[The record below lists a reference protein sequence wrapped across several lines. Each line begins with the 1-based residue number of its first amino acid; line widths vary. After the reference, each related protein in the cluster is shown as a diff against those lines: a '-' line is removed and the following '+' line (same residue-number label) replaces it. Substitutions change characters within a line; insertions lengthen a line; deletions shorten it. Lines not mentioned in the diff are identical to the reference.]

1 MTDWGEV
8 ISNIATDSYKNIGGG
23 SYKTVYQDEGTNT
36 VYAREEVKSENAQK
50 LFVKLNT
57 LSTAAQKHV
66 LIPSEF
72 IERGGYRYWKMDFC
86 EGDLD
91 KSNTFT
97 VEELSTNF
105 EGLENAV
112 NELHENGITAM
123 DIKPANMLFN
133 CHVGSDKVDKSIQM
147 TDLDGS
153 LIDGKGDEHLTL
165 YYVFLQFQENGQF
178 NYKKQDL
185 FALYTTFL
193 HIIDKELWQYK
204 PLMLSNSMTDW
215 TGDVLRRLD
224 KTEKYHGLV
233 LKYLNKLNALAGSAT
248 VYQLPQSVRFKY

>member
-1 MTDWGEV
+1 MTEWVKV
-8 ISNIATDSYKNIGGG
+8 ISKIATGKYKKVGGG
-23 SYKTVYQDEGTNT
+23 SYKTVYQESTNT
-36 VYAREEVKSENAQK
+36 VYAREKVKSENAQK
-50 LFVKLNT
+50 LFDRLET

-72 IERGGYRYWKMDFC
+72 IVMDGYRYWKMDFC

-91 KSNTFT
+91 KPNTFT

-105 EGLENAV
+105 EGLEKAV
-112 NELHENGITAM
+112 NELHTKGITAM

-153 LIDGKGDEHLTL
+153 LIDGEGKEHLTL
-165 YYVFLQFQENGQF
+165 YYVFPQFQENGQF
-178 NYKKQDL
+178 NYKNQDL

-193 HIIDKELWQYK
+193 HIINEDLWQYK
-204 PLMLSNSMTDW
+204 PFMLSKSMTDW
-215 TGDVLRRLD
+215 TGDVFNRMD

-233 LKYLNKLNALAGSAT
+233 LKYLNKLNDLAESAT

>member
-1 MTDWGEV
+1 MTKWDDV
-8 ISNIATDSYKNIGGG
+8 ILKIATDKYKNIGGG
-23 SYKTVYQDEGTNT
+23 SYKTVYWDEDTNT

-50 LFVKLNT
+50 LFVKLKT

-91 KSNTFT
+91 KPNTFT

-105 EGLENAV
+105 EGLEKAV
-112 NELHENGITAM
+112 NELHNIGITAM

-133 CHVGSDKVDKSIQM
+133 CHVGLGKLDKSIQM

-153 LIDGKGDEHLTL
+153 LIDGKGDEHLTM
-165 YYVFLQFQENGQF
+165 YYVFLQFQENDQF

-204 PLMLSNSMTDW
+204 PFMLSKSMTDW
-215 TGDVLRRLD
+215 TGDVLDRLD
-224 KTEKYHGLV
+224 KKEKYYGLV
-233 LKYLNKLNALAGSAT
+233 LKYLNKLPHL
-248 VYQLPQSVRFKY
+248 YHL